1 MKADFFNKKFNSQNI
16 SHAYLFECKP
26 SKELNEEINNLIK
39 KILCLD
45 KQKNFMF
52 CDLCSS
58 CKSFNGNTNPDFL
71 EIFPDEG
78 SKSKTITLSALGGG
92 GDAKKKRG
100 VINIMNE
107 TALLSDAK
115 LIKINEAELLSE
127 LAQDHLLKFLEE
139 PPKNSYI
146 FLLSSRPAKLKKTI
160 LSRVNRIKIDPSY
173 FENEDIKNKLDPL
186 FYEILFR
193 EFDLSSIDEVEI
205 EKLKSI
211 YAETID
217 SIEEFNFSKNKV
229 LDLWNDDYLNFRLDI
244 LKHSIFQTI
253 LIKLQKKDSKSSLS
267 TSLLD
272 EDKLFLF
279 LEETISFQALLINK
293 VPVNK
298 KIQLNAIFDF
308 IQ

>member
-1 MKADFFNKKFNSQNI
+1 MKADFFNKEFDSQNI

-45 KQKNFMF
+45 KQKDFMF

-71 EIFPDEG
+71 EIFPDEDL
-78 SKSKTITLSALGGG
+78 KSKTIALSTLR
-92 GDAKKKRG
+92 GDTKKNRG

-127 LAQDHLLKFLEE
+127 LAQDHLLKILEE
-139 PPKNSYI
+139 PPENSYI
-146 FLLSSRPAKLKKTI
+146 FLLSSRPSKLMPTI
-160 LSRVNRIKIDPSY
+160 LSRVTRIKIDSSY

-186 FYEILFR
+186 FYEILFK
-193 EFDLSSIDEVEI
+193 EFDPSSIDEEEI

-217 SIEEFNFSKNKV
+217 SIEEFNFSKTKV
-229 LDLWNDDYLNFRLDI
+229 LDLWNDDYLNFRLNI
-244 LKHSIFQTI
+244 LKQNIFNVI
-253 LIKLQKKDSKSSLS
+253 SNKFKDSGFKDTSAIS
-267 TSLLD
+267 TLD
-272 EDKLFLF
+272 QERLFLF
-279 LEETISFQALLINK
+279 LEEIISLQALLVNK
-293 VPVNK
+293 VPINK
-298 KIQLNAIFDF
+298 KVQLDAIFDF
-308 IQ
+308 I